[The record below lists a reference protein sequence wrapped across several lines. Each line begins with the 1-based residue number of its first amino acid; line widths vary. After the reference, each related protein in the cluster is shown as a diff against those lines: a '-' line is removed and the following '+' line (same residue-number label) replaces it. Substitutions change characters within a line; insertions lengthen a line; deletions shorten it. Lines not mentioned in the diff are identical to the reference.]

1 MSTPYAPQA
10 AHPAKVE
17 PQEAEAC
24 KPGFF
29 LPVRVHLPL
38 SPNRL
43 LPLRFPRPLLF
54 PPAVMSHALRWSRAK
69 IHRPLRATFS
79 RLRTI
84 RCHQSPLSH
93 LPDLPI
99 HSGSATPEMRAHS
112 DNSAS

>member
-43 LPLRFPRPLLF
+43 LPLRLPRPLLF
-54 PPAVMSHALRWSRAK
+54 PPAVMSHACAGRVQKSIA
-69 IHRPLRATFS
+69 P
-79 RLRTI
+79 
-84 RCHQSPLSH
+84 
-93 LPDLPI
+93 
-99 HSGSATPEMRAHS
+99 
-112 DNSAS
+112 